1 MIKKLLKYTISIVLI
16 ISVALIAGFKKFN
29 EIKRNR
35 TRENIKSI
43 SVVVK
48 SDYLFKSNSGAT
60 LVFGSD
66 LKSLKTLG
74 SQFEEPVWCYDKS
87 YNGDVKFIKDEH
99 GTVAR
104 RSYVPPKELV
114 NFDSDSIERHL
125 SGDSYYSLSFQS
137 KSGDFLDI
145 LLFPIG
151 KIETNGLAVVM
162 IRAR

>member
-1 MIKKLLKYTISIVLI
+1 MTKKILKFTIPIVLI
-16 ISVALIAGFKKFN
+16 ISVALIVGFKKVN

-35 TRENIKSI
+35 TRGNIESI
-43 SVVVK
+43 SIIVK
-48 SDYLFKSNSGAT
+48 SDYLFKSNNGAT

-66 LKSLKTLG
+66 LESLKILG
-74 SQFEEPVWCYDKS
+74 SQVEEPVWSYDKS

-114 NFDSDSIERHL
+114 NLDSDSIERHL

-145 LLFPIG
+145 ILFPIR
-151 KIETNGLAVVM
+151 KIETNGLAVVRT
-162 IRAR
+162 RAR